1 MAGLYDRA
9 DIYDLIESDSRDEM
23 TRKHWEAVLAGKNIR
38 SLLDVSIGSG
48 SMTMPLTDMGVTLS
62 GSDLSETML
71 ANCKKK
77 ADKRGVSVELN
88 CSDFRTLDCWAGRQ
102 FDCVASTGNSL
113 PYVTNED
120 AMAALEK
127 MDSLVVPGGYLYV
140 DIRNWDQIMKEK
152 PKFYLYNPFF
162 RDGNRINMMQAWDY
176 HPDGSMTFNI
186 LYTFEKDNKIFQ
198 KEIFE
203 EHYHPLS
210 RQLVVNKLAQMGY
223 DEIEIMRLP
232 AFAQAED
239 IETVD
244 WHAIIARK
252 PGKQ

>member
-1 MAGLYDRA
+1 MAGIYDRA
-9 DIYDLIESDSRDEM
+9 DIYDLLEDDSRAEM
-23 TRKHWEAVLAGKNIR
+23 TRKHWETVLSGKKVHT
-38 SLLDVSIGSG
+38 LLDVSIGSG
-48 SMTMPLTDMGVTLS
+48 NLSLPLLDLGVTLS

-71 ANCKKK
+71 RHCRKK
-77 ADKRGVSVELN
+77 AETRKAAVELQ
-88 CSDFRTLDCWAGRQ
+88 CADFRSLSCWAGRQ

-120 AMAALEK
+120 AMTALEQ
-127 MDSLVVPGGYLYV
+127 MDALVAPGGYLYM
-140 DIRNWDQIMKEK
+140 DIRNWDLILREK

-186 LYTFEKDNKIFQ
+186 LYTFEKDNRIFQ

-210 RQLVVNKLAQMGY
+210 KQLAADKLVQMGY
-223 DEIEIMRLP
+223 GDMEVFRMP
-232 AFAQAED
+232 AFANAD
-239 IETVD
+239 DLDKVD
-244 WHAIIARK
+244 WHTIIARK
-252 PGKQ
+252 K